1 MVIPVGLEATAAI
14 PDVSIHAA
22 PIPVQIAGSAAIDPI
37 HLNVGAI
44 SGTLTTFATVLGIDI
59 DIGGVKVNLNPFSAT
74 VTPGKIALSGN
85 GTLGP
90 ITATTHLA
98 GPVTGAVHGAI
109 EAFTARAQILGPIE
123 MNVDGCIKGVARL
136 NPENLQLP
144 GCCEGYKEPVCCPC
158 HVHKDHRYCDK
169 HCACGLTEP

>member
-44 SGTLTTFATVLGIDI
+44 NGTLTTFATVLGIDI

-98 GPVTGAVHGAI
+98 GPVTGAVQGAI